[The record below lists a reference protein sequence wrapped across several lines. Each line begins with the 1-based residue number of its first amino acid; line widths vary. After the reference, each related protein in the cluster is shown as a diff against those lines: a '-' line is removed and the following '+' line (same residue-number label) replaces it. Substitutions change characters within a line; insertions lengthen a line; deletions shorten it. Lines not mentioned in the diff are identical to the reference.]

1 MADFNITALIGA
13 DVKNFKDG
21 MREAKGA
28 FADFKKE
35 ASNTMAEVGDAL
47 AKGGRAMTTGITL
60 PVVAGVAG
68 AIKSFAD
75 LEQVVGGVKKLFGDS
90 ADSVIKNSE
99 SAYRRAGVSGVDYME
114 QVTSFSATLLQGLG
128 GDTVK
133 AAEYADKAIVDM
145 ADNAN
150 TFGTSIESIQNAYGG
165 FAKGQFMML
174 DNLKLG
180 GHNRLAQYK
189 PLENGGTL
197 NAIRRRQ
204 SRAKYECLV
213 A

>member
-21 MREAKGA
+21 MREAKSA
-28 FADFKKE
+28 FADFKQQAGK
-35 ASNTMAEVGDAL
+35 TMAEVGDTL
-47 AKGGRAMTTGITL
+47 EKGGRAMTTGITL

-75 LEQVVGGVKKLFGDS
+75 LEQVVGGIEKLFGNS

-114 QVTSFSATLLQGLG
+114 QVTSFSATLLDGLD

-133 AAEYADKAIVDM
+133 AAEYADKAIVAM

-150 TFGTSIESIQNAYGG
+150 TFGTNIGDIQRSYQG
-165 FAKGQFMML
+165 FAKDNYTML
-174 DNLKLG
+174 DNLNSMG
-180 GHNRLAQYK
+180 ALA
-189 PLENGGTL
+189 
-197 NAIRRRQ
+197 
-204 SRAKYECLV
+204 V
-213 A
+213 

>member
-1 MADFNITALIGA
+1 MATDFSITALIGA

-35 ASNTMAEVGDAL
+35 AGKTMAEVGDAL
-47 AKGGRAMTTGITL
+47 AKGGKAMTTGITL
-60 PVVAGVAG
+60 PVVAGVTA
-68 AIKSFAD
+68 AVKSFAD
-75 LEQVVGGVKKLFGDS
+75 LEQIVGGVEKLFGDS
-90 ADSVIKNSE
+90 ANAVIRNSE

-133 AAEYADKAIVDM
+133 AAEYADKAIVAM

-150 TFGTSIESIQNAYGG
+150 TFGTDISEIQRAYQG
-165 FAKGQFMML
+165 FSK
-174 DNLKLG
+174 DNYTMEL
-180 GHNRLAQYK
+180 
-189 PLENGGTL
+189 T
-197 NAIRRRQ
+197 
-204 SRAKYECLV
+204 SV

>member
-21 MREAKGA
+21 MRDAKSA

-35 ASNTMAEVGDAL
+35 AGKTMAEVGDAL
-47 AKGGRAMTTGITL
+47 EKGGKAMTTGITL

-75 LEQVVGGVKKLFGDS
+75 LEQIVGGVSKLFGDS
-90 ADSVIKNSE
+90 ANDVIRNSE

-114 QVTSFSATLLQGLG
+114 QVTSFSASLLAGLG
-128 GDTVK
+128 GDTER
-133 AAEYADKAIVDM
+133 ATDLADKAIVDM

-180 GHNRLAQYK
+180 KHKRLAQYK
-189 PLENGGTL
+189 LFELSGN
-197 NAIRRRQ
+197 
-204 SRAKYECLV
+204 S
-213 A
+213 

>member
-21 MREAKGA
+21 MREAKSA

-35 ASNTMAEVGDAL
+35 AGKTMAEVGDAL
-47 AKGGRAMTTGITL
+47 AKGGKAMTTGITL

-75 LEQVVGGVKKLFGDS
+75 LEQVVGGVSKLFGDS

-99 SAYRRAGVSGVDYME
+99 SAYKRAGVSGVDYME
-114 QVTSFSATLLQGLG
+114 QVTSFSATLLAGLE

-145 ADNAN
+145 SDNAA
-150 TFGTSIESIQNAYGG
+150 TFGTDISEIQRAYQG
-165 FAKGQFMML
+165 FSK
-174 DNLKLG
+174 DNYTMEL
-180 GHNRLAQYK
+180 
-189 PLENGGTL
+189 T
-197 NAIRRRQ
+197 
-204 SRAKYECLV
+204 SV